1 MLKTYL
7 CDVADLDLRVVG
19 TMTMFLAKSFS
30 SFHFEGDDLV
40 TLNMTD
46 DLGLDD
52 CLHDLTYGE
61 GAVSV
66 NEEDVSE
73 FHFVTCIACNAGNVQ
88 CLVLLDFK
96 LLAGDFYNCK
106 HKTSFFVRS

>member
-1 MLKTYL
+1 
-7 CDVADLDLRVVG
+7 
-19 TMTMFLAKSFS
+19 MTVLLAKSFS

-40 TLNMTD
+40 TLNVTD
-46 DLGLDD
+46 DLGLDG
-52 CLHDLTYGE
+52 CLHVLTYGE

-96 LLAGDFYNCK
+96 LLAGDFYNCEHNFQFLYDPVDRFCDDPDGSDIRAAK
-106 HKTSFFVRS
+106 VM